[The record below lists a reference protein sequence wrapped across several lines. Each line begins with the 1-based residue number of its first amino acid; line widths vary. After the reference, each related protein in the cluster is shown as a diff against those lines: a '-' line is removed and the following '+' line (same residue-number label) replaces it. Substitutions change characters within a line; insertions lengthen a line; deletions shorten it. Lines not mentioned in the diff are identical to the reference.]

1 MSSSGHRKV
10 VQLNR
15 SCGGD
20 ITILNGHCPHRWSIH
35 DGIGMIVLMSMNI
48 VEVTTKG
55 MEDLHS
61 GGAVVDEQWGLKGH
75 MSLAY
80 FQWI

>member
-1 MSSSGHRKV
+1 MIIVKF

-15 SCGGD
+15 SCGGA

-35 DGIGMIVLMSMNI
+35 DGIGMIVLVSMNI
-48 VEVTTKG
+48 LLKSQQREWRICILV
-55 MEDLHS
+55 
-61 GGAVVDEQWGLKGH
+61 GAVVDEQWGLKGH

-80 FQWI
+80 FQ